1 MSRIDELAAIAVGDL
16 LASAGAT
23 SRGRRWGPCP
33 ACASDDQRGAVGVDG
48 QRWHCYHCS
57 AGGDAVSLVAVLA
70 TGKAKPDRWGDVY
83 AWAEREGWLQ
93 PADRSRPRQVVS
105 TTVELHG
112 TARHVAAPLPLP
124 SAPAGVEGYEAEWI
138 AATLAEAQREAV
150 GVADFDAALDYV
162 RDRMWA
168 ELEIDPEPPDPL
180 AVAVVAL
187 LPLAEE
193 REVGALVL
201 DLLAEATRRRLATL
215 PPSRSVVVDRAVA
228 ARYALRGAA

>member
-16 LASAGAT
+16 LASTGAT

-33 ACASDDQRGAVGVDG
+33 ACASDDQRGAVGVAE

-57 AGGDAVSLVAVLA
+57 AGGDAVSLVALLA
-70 TGKAKPDRWGDVY
+70 TGKTRPERWGDVY

-93 PADRSRPRQVVS
+93 PADRSRPRRVVS

-124 SAPAGVEGYEAEWI
+124 SAPAGVEGYEAEWV
-138 AATLAEAQREAV
+138 AATLAEAQYGAV
-150 GVADFDAALDYV
+150 GVCDFDAALDYV

-168 ELEIDPEPPDPL
+168 ELGIDVDPDPL
-180 AVAVVAL
+180 AVAFVTL
-187 LPLAEE
+187 LPLAE
-193 REVGALVL
+193 RDDVRPVML
-201 DLLAEATRRRLATL
+201 DLLAEAARRELATM
-215 PPSRSVVVDRAVA
+215 PPTRTLTVDRSVA
-228 ARYALRGAA
+228 ARHALRGAA

>member
-70 TGKAKPDRWGDVY
+70 TGKTKPDRWGDVY

-93 PADRSRPRQVVS
+93 PADRSRPRRVVP

-124 SAPAGVEGYEAEWI
+124 GAPAGVEGYEAEWM
-138 AATLAEAQREAV
+138 AATLAEAQRKAV
-150 GVADFDAALDYV
+150 GVCDFDAALDYA
-162 RDRMWA
+162 RERMWA
-168 ELEIDPEPPDPL
+168 ELDIDPNPF

-187 LPLAEE
+187 MPLAEHDDV
-193 REVGALVL
+193 RPVML
-201 DLLAEATRRRLATL
+201 DLLAEAARRELSTMPPTQTL
-215 PPSRSVVVDRAVA
+215 TVDRSVA